1 MSPEECTL
9 YSGAAPGTEATF
21 GAVAER
27 YGVTEVNYT
36 FRGHDDHRTRGLK
49 VLSES
54 DLMVG
59 DVNLSY
65 ISKLMNRQFTDTTIL
80 RNVLRCIWHQVNSGQ
95 EVFVIGWIQSD
106 GTVRGGT
113 GWGAEFAKLCNKQ
126 LYVFDQDDAAWFY
139 WADGQFSRCDTPPVI
154 TKLSFTGTGTRF
166 IDKFGTEAI
175 EALFERSFG

>member
-1 MSPEECTL
+1 MNPQECTL

-21 GAVAER
+21 GELAEQW
-27 YGVTEVNYT
+27 GITEVNYT

-49 VLSES
+49 MLDERE
-54 DLMVG
+54 LMVG
-59 DVNLSY
+59 DVNLAY
-65 ISKLMNRQFTDTTIL
+65 ISKLMNRQFTDTPIL

-95 EVFVIGWIQSD
+95 EIFVIGWIQPD

-126 LYVFDQDDAAWFY
+126 LYVFDQDDGAWFY
-139 WADGQFSRCDTPPVI
+139 WADGQFSLCQEAPVI

-166 IDKFGTEAI
+166 IDKFGLQAI
-175 EALFERSFG
+175 ADLFERSFS